1 MNYSRTGVGH
11 QVRHVLFGK
20 FIVHVRSCYMSGCSI
35 EHDVQNFIG
44 GAYIPCYGIQKST
57 GAWERS
63 HQRHFLIVFKLEML
77 FQREPLSGRL

>member
-20 FIVHVRSCYMSGCSI
+20 FIVHVRSRYMSGCSI

-44 GAYIPCYGIQKST
+44 GVYTMLRYSKIYRSLGAFTPEAFSDCIQT
-57 GAWERS
+57 
-63 HQRHFLIVFKLEML
+63 
-77 FQREPLSGRL
+77 